1 MAGDFFLIR
10 EIECIIKLKGGVIL
24 NPDNL
29 DEIIKKYSEAL
40 MEMGDVYGGE
50 VPRET
55 KKDAESVSKTDSD
68 EPYRETATESQ
79 ETKKSA
85 NAINTAAETQKNT
98 LPEASDDT
106 VNTAPA
112 VREPTVSF
120 PEGEATSSATFFTRV
135 FTAEG
140 AYPVEGAKVVV
151 YRGDNV
157 YAFLETDGEGRT
169 KAVKLP
175 AFPEN
180 NSLEEDNRYQS
191 IEYFADVFARG
202 FVTQK
207 GLLVSSVGG
216 SDIVLNVLMIPEEE
230 GRG

>member
-40 MEMGDVYGGE
+40 MEMGDAYGGE

-68 EPYRETATESQ
+68 EPYRETTTESQ
-79 ETKKSA
+79 ETKKTA

-120 PEGEATSSATFFTRV
+120 PEGEATSSATFFAGV
-135 FTAEG
+135 FTAEN

-151 YRGDNV
+151 YRGDNI

-169 KAVKLP
+169 KKIKLP
-175 AFPEN
+175 AFKES
-180 NSLEEDNRYQS
+180 NSLDENSEYQS
-191 IEYFADVFARG
+191 IDYMADVFATG
-202 FVTQK
+202 FIPQK
-207 GLLVSSVGG
+207 ELLVSSVGG
-216 SDIVLNVLMIPEEE
+216 SDIVLNVLLIPEEE
-230 GRG
+230 GLG